1 MPDRLRPEL
10 PAGQS
15 EPQNT
20 ISSFG
25 LKRNWAI
32 KACLADK
39 KNKEYMNLIIIAKN
53 PFLWDSLR
61 KKVFTSPK
69 MYSNI
74 IWNDYE

>member
-39 KNKEYMNLIIIAKN
+39 KEQRVYEFDNYSKESFFVGFFAKKGLYFSKN
-53 PFLWDSLR
+53 
-61 KKVFTSPK
+61 VF
-69 MYSNI
+69 
-74 IWNDYE
+74 